1 MPPLLRLHKNSI
13 LFIDDVKG
21 VLMHYDLLIIAG
33 QCGLSAKFVAIYLTV
48 ACICSFPNIMQK
60 TYHENY
66 YSKYIL
72 KGSIIFL

>member
-1 MPPLLRLHKNSI
+1 
-13 LFIDDVKG
+13 
-21 VLMHYDLLIIAG
+21 MHYDLLIIAG

-72 KGSIIFL
+72 KGSIIFS